1 MILNA
6 NANITIYN
14 KYYNYADD
22 IEEYQRTIIKN
33 VNWQNKIEG
42 AISNDGLNLANST
55 LIFIDDL
62 DNYISPKKFRTLSDK
77 ERKKYFTLSV
87 GDKIVKGNIDFE
99 VTGLR
104 PNSIADLENNFDDV
118 VTILTVSKFNGHLEV
133 GCK

>member
-133 GCK
+133 RCK